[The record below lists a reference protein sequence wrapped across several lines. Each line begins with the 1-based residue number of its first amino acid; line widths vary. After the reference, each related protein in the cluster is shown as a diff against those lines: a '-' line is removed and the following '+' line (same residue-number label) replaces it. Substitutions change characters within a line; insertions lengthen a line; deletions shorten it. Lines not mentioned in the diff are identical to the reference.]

1 MEKVV
6 SVWGNLF
13 IYEKRY
19 AYFIRATHLLNIK
32 IKCILTG
39 WLVKELQLILSWN
52 PMNRKNIAII
62 CVSKGFG
69 GLELNTLKLAQ
80 WIREYGWNVSLM
92 VAKDSEMERHARNY
106 SDSVFTTEGHS
117 TFGKVKAIRKWLKA
131 FDASVLFTPHNK
143 DIAAISLYKRLYN
156 NRVKQ
161 VYQQQM
167 QIGISKKDLIH
178 TFRYG
183 KIDLWVSPLNYLR
196 DEAAAQ
202 TRVPIRKIVV
212 VPLGIEISRFLNNP
226 VSKSAAREK
235 LSLPQAP
242 KIIGVLGRIDPKK
255 GQDFLIKAI
264 KHLRENPSLNY
275 HLLIMGAITPNE
287 GDHYLKSLYQ
297 LVTDSNLE
305 DRVHF
310 RQSTSEVELF
320 YSAIDVFG
328 MPSHGETFG
337 MVTIEA
343 MASKKPVIGTNRC
356 GTKEILQDGKF
367 GYLYEYESIDDF
379 TQKLE
384 ALENN
389 AKLPEML
396 EAAHNEVIQKYTSE
410 IMCRGL
416 DAVMMKLISK

>member
-1 MEKVV
+1 M
-6 SVWGNLF
+6 S
-13 IYEKRY
+13 
-19 AYFIRATHLLNIK
+19 
-32 IKCILTG
+32 
-39 WLVKELQLILSWN
+39 
-52 PMNRKNIAII
+52 RKNIAIV

-80 WIREYGWNVSLM
+80 WLREYGWNVSLM
-92 VAKDSEMERHARNY
+92 VAKDSEMERNAPRY
-106 SDSVFTTEGHS
+106 SDSVFTAEVHS

-131 FDASVLFTPHNK
+131 FEASVLFTPHNK

-183 KIDLWVSPLNYLR
+183 KIDLWVSPLHYLR
-196 DEAAAQ
+196 DEVAAQ
-202 TRVPIRKIVV
+202 TRVPLRKITV
-212 VPLGIEISRFLNNP
+212 VPLGIEIGRFLNNP
-226 VSKSAAREK
+226 VSRSEAREK
-235 LSLPQAP
+235 LSLPQDP

-264 KHLRENPSLNY
+264 RHLQDHSPLNY

-287 GDHYLKSLYQ
+287 GDHYLRSLYQ
-297 LVTDSNLE
+297 LVADNNLE

-356 GTKEILQDGKF
+356 GTKEILQEGKL
-367 GYLYEYESIDDF
+367 GYLYEYENMEDF
-379 TQKLE
+379 AQKLT
-384 ALENN
+384 ALESNIY
-389 AKLPEML
+389 LPEML
-396 EAAHNEVIQKYTSE
+396 EAARNEVIQKYTSE

-416 DAVMMKLISK
+416 DAVMTKLIEK

>member
-1 MEKVV
+1 M
-6 SVWGNLF
+6 S
-13 IYEKRY
+13 
-19 AYFIRATHLLNIK
+19 
-32 IKCILTG
+32 
-39 WLVKELQLILSWN
+39 
-52 PMNRKNIAII
+52 RKNIAII

-80 WIREYGWNVSLM
+80 WLREYGWNVSLM
-92 VAKDSEMERHARNY
+92 VAKDSEMERNAPRY
-106 SDSVFTTEGHS
+106 SDSVFTTEVHS
-117 TFGKVKAIRKWLKA
+117 TFGKVKAIRKWLKV
-131 FDASVLFTPHNK
+131 FEASVLFTPHNK

-183 KIDLWVSPLNYLR
+183 KIDLWVSPLHYLR
-196 DEAAAQ
+196 DEVAAQ
-202 TRVPIRKIVV
+202 TRVPLRKITV
-212 VPLGIEISRFLNNP
+212 VPLGIEIGRFLNNP
-226 VSKSAAREK
+226 VSRSEAREK
-235 LSLPQAP
+235 LSLPQDP

-264 KHLRENPSLNY
+264 RHLQDHSPLNY

-287 GDHYLKSLYQ
+287 GDHYLRSLYQ
-297 LVTDSNLE
+297 LVADNNLE

-356 GTKEILQDGKF
+356 GTKEILQEGKL
-367 GYLYEYESIDDF
+367 GYLYEYENMEDF
-379 TQKLE
+379 AQKLT
-384 ALENN
+384 ALESNIH
-389 AKLPEML
+389 LPEML
-396 EAAHNEVIQKYTSE
+396 EAARNEVIQKYTSE

-416 DAVMMKLISK
+416 DAVMTKLIEK